1 MRYRMIR
8 MLTAVTISAILLAG
22 CASSAPS
29 AAAGSE
35 TGGAEAADAS
45 TAGDTP
51 VDEAVTEAQEDS
63 DTAATGNTAAAEEE
77 EEENYETGDAGFDN
91 PRNQDEIG
99 DKELLVVS
107 FGTSYNDSRRM
118 TIGAIEQALEDA
130 FPDYSVRRAFTSD
143 IIIKHVAQRDGVQID
158 NVETALQRAVD
169 NQVKELVIQPTHMM
183 DGHEYNDLMEQAAQY
198 ADAFD
203 KLTVGIPLITSEEDY
218 KAVVQA
224 ITEWTAEYDDGKTA
238 IVFMGHGTS
247 ADSNE
252 VYQNL
257 QDHLTA
263 DGYDNYYIGTVEA
276 TPSLDDVLAAVKTG
290 SYERVLLEPLMVVA
304 GDHANNDM
312 AGDEEDSWKSVFE
325 KEGYTVECQLRG
337 LGENEA
343 IRQLY
348 VEHVKSILEQ

>member
-77 EEENYETGDAGFDN
+77 EEENYETGDAGLDN

-143 IIIKHVAQRDGVQID
+143 IIIKHVAKRDGVQID
-158 NVETALQRAVD
+158 DVETALQRAVD

-198 ADAFD
+198 ADAF
-203 KLTVGIPLITSEEDY
+203 
-218 KAVVQA
+218 A

-263 DGYDNYYIGTVEA
+263 DGYDNYFIGTVEA
-276 TPSLDDVLAAVKTG
+276 TPSLDDVLAAVKAG

-325 KEGYTVECQLRG
+325 KEGFTVECQLRG

>member
-1 MRYRMIR
+1 MKYKMIR
-8 MLTAVTISAILLAG
+8 MLTAVTVSAILLAG
-22 CASSAPS
+22 CASSSPS
-29 AAAGSE
+29 AAADSE
-35 TGGAEAADAS
+35 TVGAEAADAD
-45 TAGDTP
+45 TAGDAP
-51 VDEAVTEAQEDS
+51 VEEAVTEAEEDS
-63 DTAATGNTAAAEEE
+63 ETAVTGNTAPAEEE
-77 EEENYETGDAGFDN
+77 EEENYGTGDASLDN

-118 TIGAIEQALEDA
+118 TIGAIEQALED
-130 FPDYSVRRAFTSD
+130 
-143 IIIKHVAQRDGVQID
+143 
-158 NVETALQRAVD
+158 
-169 NQVKELVIQPTHMM
+169 QVKELVIQPTHMM

-198 ADAFD
+198 ADAFE

-218 KAVVQA
+218 KAVEQA
-224 ITEWTAEYDDGKTA
+224 ITEWTAEYDNGKTA

-263 DGYDNYYIGTVEA
+263 DGYDNYFIGTVEA
-276 TPSLDDVLAAVKTG
+276 TPSLDDVLAAVKAG

-325 KEGYTVECQLRG
+325 KEGFTVECQLRG

>member
-1 MRYRMIR
+1 
-8 MLTAVTISAILLAG
+8 
-22 CASSAPS
+22 
-29 AAAGSE
+29 
-35 TGGAEAADAS
+35 
-45 TAGDTP
+45 
-51 VDEAVTEAQEDS
+51 
-63 DTAATGNTAAAEEE
+63 
-77 EEENYETGDAGFDN
+77 
-91 PRNQDEIG
+91 
-99 DKELLVVS
+99 
-107 FGTSYNDSRRM
+107 
-118 TIGAIEQALEDA
+118 
-130 FPDYSVRRAFTSD
+130 
-143 IIIKHVAQRDGVQID
+143 
-158 NVETALQRAVD
+158 
-169 NQVKELVIQPTHMM
+169 
-183 DGHEYNDLMEQAAQY
+183 MEQAAQY

>member
-1 MRYRMIR
+1 MRYRMIT
-8 MLTAVTISAILLAG
+8 MLITAVTVSAILLAG

-29 AAAGSE
+29 AAAGSG
-35 TGGAEAADAS
+35 TGGADTTGEA
-45 TAGDTP
+45 P
-51 VDEAVTEAQEDS
+51 VEESVTEAEEDS
-63 DTAATGNTAAAEEE
+63 ETSVTGNTAAAEEE
-77 EEENYETGDAGFDN
+77 EEENYGTGDAGLDN

-198 ADAFD
+198 ADAFE

-218 KAVVQA
+218 KAVEQA

-257 QDHLTA
+257 QDHLNA
-263 DGYDNYYIGTVEA
+263 DGYDNYFIGTVEA
-276 TPSLDDVLAAVKTG
+276 TPSLDDVLAAVKAG